1 MTVNAV
7 TMIELGRAQR
17 RALLL
22 ANAWFKDLP
31 DDIVERLAAATRQR
45 FFADGA
51 VVHRR
56 GDPADGLYTIV
67 SGAVRIGAQAAD
79 GRETVLT
86 LLQPGAWFGEISLFD
101 GRPRTHDAHAHGD
114 TVILMVPRQDFQQLL
129 DTRPELYR
137 YFMPL
142 LCRRLRSVF
151 SMLED
156 HTVLSVRARLVKR
169 LLLLARTVGEASGG
183 ERVLSLSQE
192 ALANMLGLS
201 RQTVNK
207 ELKALERE
215 GLVRLHYGQIGLP
228 DPRALQRL
236 LDEAG

>member
-1 MTVNAV
+1 MN
-7 TMIELGRAQR
+7 ELGKAQR

-22 ANAWFKDLP
+22 GNAWFRTLP
-31 DDIVERLAAATRQR
+31 TDIVDQLTAASRQR
-45 FFADGA
+45 FLPDGA
-51 VVHRR
+51 LVHRR

-101 GRPRTHDAHAHGD
+101 GLPRTHDAHAHGD
-114 TVILMVPRQDFQQLL
+114 TVLLLVPRSDFLQLL
-129 DTRPELYR
+129 EARPETYR
-137 YFMPL
+137 LFVPL
-142 LCRRLRSVF
+142 LCKRLRSVF

-156 HTVLSVRARLVKR
+156 HAVLSIRARLVKR
-169 LLLLARTVGEASGG
+169 LLLLARTVSEASLNDN

-192 ALANMLGLS
+192 ALGAMLGLS

-207 ELKALERE
+207 ELKQLERE
-215 GLVRLHYGQIGLP
+215 GLVRLHYGQITLP
-228 DPRALQRL
+228 DLVGLRRL
-236 LDEAG
+236 VE